1 MALSALQR
9 EIDAAQASALLESLP
24 AEARIEWALEN
35 LPGSFVLSSSFGI
48 QSAVLLHLATRIVP
62 DLPVLLVDTGYLFP
76 ETYRFVDKLTERL
89 NLNLKVVRPA
99 LSPGHLEMRHGRLW
113 EQGLEGLT
121 RYNRLM
127 KVEPMEQMLDELRV
141 GTWFAG
147 LRRQQ
152 SSTREQR
159 PVVEQR
165 DDGRYKVYP
174 LIDWHSRDVHRYLTE
189 HDLPYH
195 PLWEQGYTSVGDW
208 HTSQPLQPG
217 MKEEETRFF
226 GMQRECGLHL

>member
-1 MALSALQR
+1 M
-9 EIDAAQASALLESLP
+9 
-24 AEARIEWALEN
+24 AEAYHTVVS
-35 LPGSFVLSSSFGI
+35 G
-48 QSAVLLHLATRIVP
+48 
-62 DLPVLLVDTGYLFP
+62 
-76 ETYRFVDKLTERL
+76 ETYRFVDELTERL
-89 NLNLKVVRPA
+89 NLNLKVARPV
-99 LSPGHLEMRHGRLW
+99 LSPGHLEMRHGKLW
-113 EQGLEGLT
+113 EQGMEGLT

-127 KVEPMEQMLDELRV
+127 KVEPMERMLDDLRV

-174 LIDWHSRDVHRYLTE
+174 LIDWHNRDVHRYLTE

-208 HTSQPLQPG
+208 HTSQPMQPG

>member
-1 MALSALQR
+1 MALSAFKR
-9 EIDAAQASALLESLP
+9 EIDAAQASALLEALP
-24 AEARIEWALEN
+24 AEARVEWALEN

-76 ETYRFVDKLTERL
+76 ETYRFVDELTERL
-89 NLNLKVVRPA
+89 NLNLKVARPV
-99 LSPGHLEMRHGRLW
+99 LSPGHLEMCHGRLW
-113 EQGLEGLT
+113 EQGQEGLS

-127 KVEPMEQMLDELRV
+127 KVEPMERKLDELRV

-152 SSTREQR
+152 SSSREQR

-174 LIDWHSRDVHRYLTE
+174 LIDWHNRDVHRYLTQ

-208 HTSQPLQPG
+208 HTSQPLRPG
-217 MKEEETRFF
+217 MREEDTRFF

>member
-1 MALSALQR
+1 MALSALR
-9 EIDAAQASALLESLP
+9 NEIDAAQASVILEAAS
-24 AEARIEWALEN
+24 AEDRIAWALEN
-35 LPGSFVLSSSFGI
+35 LPGNFVLSSSFGI

-62 DLPVLLVDTGYLFP
+62 ELPVLLVDTGYLFP
-76 ETYRFVDKLTERL
+76 ETYRFIDELTERL
-89 NLNLKVVRPA
+89 NLNLKVARPL

-113 EQGLEGLT
+113 EQGVEGLE

-127 KVEPMEQMLDELRV
+127 KVEPMERMLDDLQV

-152 SSTREQR
+152 SSSREQR
-159 PVVEQR
+159 SVVEQR
-165 DDGRYKVYP
+165 RDGRFKVYP
-174 LIDWHSRDVHRYLTE
+174 LIDWHSRDVHRYLTK
-189 HDLPYH
+189 HKLPYH
-195 PLWEQGYTSVGDW
+195 PLWEQGYASVGDW

-217 MKEEETRFF
+217 MREEESRFF